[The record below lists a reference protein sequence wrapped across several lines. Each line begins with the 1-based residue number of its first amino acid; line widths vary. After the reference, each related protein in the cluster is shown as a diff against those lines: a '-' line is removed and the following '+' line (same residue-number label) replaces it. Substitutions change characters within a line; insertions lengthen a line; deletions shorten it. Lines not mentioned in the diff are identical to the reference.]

1 MTLPP
6 GFFGANPWSMYRQGM
21 ALNDVVIIDGARTPV
36 GKFNGSLSGFTAT
49 DLGGLAISEAMDRAG
64 VSPTDVDYVLMG
76 HVLLAGEGQSGAR
89 AAAVKAGLPMSTPA
103 ATINKVCLS
112 GLNTIYSA
120 AMMIAL
126 GEAEVVIA
134 GGMESMSN
142 APYLLPKARTGYGY
156 GHGAVHDSLL
166 GDGLTCAVES
176 VIMGEG
182 TDRYSAAAA
191 LPREAQD
198 AYAAGSHER
207 AARATKDGILA
218 EEIFAVEVPQRR
230 GDPVVFSEDEGIRA
244 GTDAT
249 SLGGLRP
256 AFVSDG
262 TGTVTAGNASQISDG
277 GSAIVLTS
285 RAAAERLGLTPL
297 AEFVSYGQVAG
308 PDNCSLL
315 HQPSRAIKVALDKA
329 GMTTE
334 DVDVFEI
341 NEAFAAVALA
351 SMDELGITDENVNV
365 NGGAI
370 SLGHPL
376 GMSGN
381 RLALTLAY
389 ELKRRGGGVG
399 AAGLCGG
406 GGQGD
411 ALIMRS
417 LA

>member
-1 MTLPP
+1 
-6 GFFGANPWSMYRQGM
+6 M
-21 ALNDVVIIDGARTPV
+21 ALNDVVIIDGARTPI
-36 GKFNGSLSGFTAT
+36 GKFNGSLSSFTGT
-49 DLGGLAISEAMDRAG
+49 DLGAMAIKEAISRAG
-64 VSPTDVDYVLMG
+64 ISATDVDYVLMG

-89 AAAVKAGLPMSTPA
+89 AAAVKAGLGMSVPA
-103 ATINKVCLS
+103 ATVNKVCLS
-112 GLNTIYSA
+112 GLNTVYSA
-120 AMMIAL
+120 AMMIAA

-142 APYLLPKARTGYGY
+142 APYLLPKARTGLGY
-156 GHGAVHDSLL
+156 GHGQVMDSLL

-182 TDRYSAAAA
+182 TDRYAAAA
-191 LPREAQD
+191 TIAREAQD
-198 AYAAGSHER
+198 SYAAQSHER
-207 AARATKDGILA
+207 SARATKDGVLA
-218 EEIFAVEVPQRR
+218 EESFAVEVPQRR
-230 GDPVVFSEDEGIRA
+230 GDPITFNEDEGIRA
-244 GTDAT
+244 GTNAG

-256 AFVSDG
+256 AFVGDG

-277 GSAIVLTS
+277 GSALVITS
-285 RAAAERLGLTPL
+285 RAAAQRLGVEPL
-297 AEFVSYGQVAG
+297 AELISYGQVAG

-315 HQPSRAIKVALDKA
+315 HQPSRAITTALEKA
-329 GMTTE
+329 GMTTS

-351 SMDELGITDENVNV
+351 SMDELGISDENVNV

-389 ELKRRGGGVG
+389 ELRRRGGGIG
-399 AAGLCGG
+399 AAALCGG

-411 ALIMRS
+411 ALVIRS
-417 LA
+417 LP